1 MRTRSSQHSE
11 EMQGG
16 NNLSHL
22 ENVLAN
28 LTTLIAQQAANTAA
42 REEAE
47 AQRAAAAAA
56 LAAQNQAEENARRA
70 QQEERER
77 IAAQTR
83 GLNDFKRQE
92 PPKFSG
98 GFDPE
103 EADSWL
109 QELEKIFTFLHTPAE
124 KKVDYATYL
133 LTGEAEYWW
142 RGARAMMEGN
152 QQPVTWESFRKAFL
166 ASIFRQVLEPQERF
180 NS

>member
-42 REEAE
+42 REEP
-47 AQRAAAAAA
+47 
-56 LAAQNQAEENARRA
+56 
-70 QQEERER
+70 ER

-83 GLNDFKRQE
+83 GLNDFKRQG

-103 EADSWL
+103 EADSGL

-166 ASIFRQVLEPQERF
+166 
-180 NS
+180 

>member
-28 LTTLIAQQAANTAA
+28 LTTLVAQQAANTAA

-47 AQRAAAAAA
+47 AQRADAAAAA
-56 LAAQNQAEENARRA
+56 LAAQNQAEENARHA
-70 QQEERER
+70 QREEREQ

-98 GFDPE
+98 GYDPE

-109 QELEKIFTFLHTPAE
+109 QELEKIFTFLHTPVE
-124 KKVDYATYL
+124 RKVD
-133 LTGEAEYWW
+133 
-142 RGARAMMEGN
+142 
-152 QQPVTWESFRKAFL
+152 
-166 ASIFRQVLEPQERF
+166 
-180 NS
+180 

>member
-16 NNLSHL
+16 NNMSHL

-28 LTTLIAQQAANTAA
+28 LTTLVAQQAANTAA

-47 AQRAAAAAA
+47 AQRSAAAAA
-56 LAAQNQAEENARRA
+56 LAAQNQVEEDAKRA
-70 QQEERER
+70 PRGEHKL
-77 IAAQTR
+77 IAAQIR
-83 GLNDFKRQE
+83 GLKDFKRQE

-98 GFDPE
+98 GYDPE

-124 KKVDYATYL
+124 KKVDY
-133 LTGEAEYWW
+133 
-142 RGARAMMEGN
+142 
-152 QQPVTWESFRKAFL
+152 
-166 ASIFRQVLEPQERF
+166 
-180 NS
+180 